1 MNNWK
6 TLNRKTIDK
15 ALQRAI
21 DSIADLITII
31 DNKGK
36 SDTINTI
43 EIENLIHKLKRIVD
57 VENGK

>member
-57 VENGK
+57 VENGE